1 MKILAFLGL
10 LAVSLSFNAQ
20 ADSAVECLEILTH
33 NNASDSFAYT
43 LNVDEIND
51 RYFGNDHL
59 ASGIH
64 YVKAM
69 LEKKGCSRSQ
79 VNFGR
84 GALGR
89 SKSRCQMLAPHIPTS
104 MACYI
109 ESNLGYFFVTR
120 DQMTKVHVVYNRWD

>member
-10 LAVSLSFNAQ
+10 FAFSGLSAQ
-20 ADSAVECLEILTH
+20 ADSSVECLDILTH
-33 NNASDSFAYT
+33 RNAIDSFAYT

-51 RYFGNDHL
+51 RYFGNDHV
-59 ASGIH
+59 ASAIH

-84 GALGR
+84 GAFGR
-89 SKSRCQMLAPHIPTS
+89 SKPRCTYVAAHVPTS
-104 MACYI
+104 QSCYI

-120 DQMTKVHVVYNRWD
+120 DLMTKVHVIFSRWD